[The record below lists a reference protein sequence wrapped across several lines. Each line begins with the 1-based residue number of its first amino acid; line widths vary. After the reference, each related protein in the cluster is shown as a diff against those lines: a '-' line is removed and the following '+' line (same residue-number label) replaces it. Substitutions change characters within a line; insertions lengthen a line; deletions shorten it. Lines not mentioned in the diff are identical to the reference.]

1 MKQRF
6 LLVAAVTSLCTV
18 FAGEAAAQQNSGDY
32 PVRLVSRPQTIPART
47 LRLDGQ
53 IFATHL
59 SACAST
65 GIGTF
70 CASAT
75 STNLNL
81 GGAFGI
87 TNEFEVGA
95 TVAPLQLT
103 EEFLYNNPSLY
114 GRYQFFNANGL
125 QAAGQLTA
133 WIPVRSGSNFAVNVA
148 VPVWYNFTD
157 QFQLQTGL
165 SYSLTLSDPLT
176 HSLAVPLL
184 FNFNVTDEIHVA
196 LRTGLNLPF
205 KDTGD
210 TLSVPLGLEAGY
222 ALRGANNRPMLD
234 ILAQFSFPSFLV
246 PGSAGD
252 KVVTELWTT
261 GLTGRFYLFM

>member
-6 LLVAAVTSLCTV
+6 LLVAAVTSLCTA

-103 EEFLYNNPSLY
+103 ESFSTTTRASTAAISSSTPTGSRRRASSRR
-114 GRYQFFNANGL
+114 GSPC
-125 QAAGQLTA
+125 AAG
-133 WIPVRSGSNFAVNVA
+133 
-148 VPVWYNFTD
+148 
-157 QFQLQTGL
+157 
-165 SYSLTLSDPLT
+165 
-176 HSLAVPLL
+176 
-184 FNFNVTDEIHVA
+184 
-196 LRTGLNLPF
+196 RT
-205 KDTGD
+205 
-210 TLSVPLGLEAGY
+210 S
-222 ALRGANNRPMLD
+222 
-234 ILAQFSFPSFLV
+234 PS
-246 PGSAGD
+246 
-252 KVVTELWTT
+252 
-261 GLTGRFYLFM
+261 M